1 MLNFKESV
9 MFVHLSECLFTIIFI
24 AASLVGIFLS
34 LYLGA
39 KGIDP
44 EQIGREAYRQDNP
57 SDNDKTD
64 S

>member
-1 MLNFKESV
+1 M
-9 MFVHLSECLFTIIFI
+9 SEGLFTVVFII
-24 AASLVGIFLS
+24 ASLAGIFLS

-44 EQIGREAYRQDNP
+44 EQIGRKAYRQDNP
-57 SDNDKTD
+57 TNSDKTD

>member
-1 MLNFKESV
+1 M
-9 MFVHLSECLFTIIFI
+9 SEGLFTVVFII
-24 AASLVGIFLS
+24 ASLGGIFLS

-44 EQIGREAYRQDNP
+44 EQIGRKAYRQDNP
-57 SDNDKTD
+57 TNSNKTD

>member
-1 MLNFKESV
+1 M
-9 MFVHLSECLFTIIFI
+9 SEGLFTIVFI
-24 AASLVGIFLS
+24 ATILAGIFLS

-44 EQIGREAYRQDNP
+44 EQIGRKAYRQDNP
-57 SDNDKTD
+57 TNSDKTD

>member
-1 MLNFKESV
+1 MSES
-9 MFVHLSECLFTIIFI
+9 LFTIVFI
-24 AASLVGIFLS
+24 AVSLAGISLS

-57 SDNDKTD
+57 SDSDKTD

>member
-1 MLNFKESV
+1 M
-9 MFVHLSECLFTIIFI
+9 SEGLFTIIFI

-57 SDNDKTD
+57 SDNDKID